1 MWKTETEQVEELKKY
16 LEYRIEQLSGIN
28 QKELIE
34 MDSHYL
40 NEIQKENEESMESNI
55 KQEKD

>member
-28 QKELIE
+28 QKELVE
-34 MDSHYL
+34 MDSYYL
-40 NEIQKENEESMESNI
+40 NEIQKENEE
-55 KQEKD
+55 